1 MKTGLEWAKEYGVT
15 ILDPD
20 GFGERAKDMPL
31 TTELM
36 TEAQFQRG
44 VGRSSCKFNDMDLF
58 RSRYHAEPEP
68 EVNVGPNGVKNP
80 AVDMTNWNMECY
92 VEGCDKIL
100 DPAVD
105 KTCYRMEPSG
115 VRHRCY
121 WHGSPGSW
129 YVPSLQRYALTL
141 GQAKA
146 KAIKYLSGSSAG
158 YAPPEVKA
166 EEQSILDEV
175 ERLMAMSST

>member
-31 TTELM
+31 TTDLM
-36 TEAQFQRG
+36 SEAQFQRG
-44 VGRSSCKFNDMDLF
+44 VGRSSCQFHDMDLF
-58 RSRYHAEPEP
+58 RSRYHAEPKP
-68 EVNVGPNGVKNP
+68 EVEGVNGTLIP
-80 AVDMTNWNMECY
+80 GVDMTDWDMACY
-92 VEGCDKIL
+92 VCDKIL
-100 DPAVD
+100 DLATD

-141 GQAKA
+141 DQAKA
-146 KAIKYLSGSSAG
+146 KAIKYLSGSSAP
-158 YAPPEVKA
+158 YAAPEVKS

-175 ERLMAMSST
+175 ERLMAMPST